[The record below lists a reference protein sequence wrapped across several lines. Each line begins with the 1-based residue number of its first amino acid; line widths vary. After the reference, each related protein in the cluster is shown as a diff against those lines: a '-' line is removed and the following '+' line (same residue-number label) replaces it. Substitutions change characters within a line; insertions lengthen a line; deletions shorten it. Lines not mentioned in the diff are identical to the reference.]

1 LVIALTAAT
10 RAAITMRAPKLIDT
24 CYNFIF
30 NGAMAQREQ
39 AKEQKRA
46 RIRAA
51 AAHIIR
57 TGGIEQLTMRRLAE
71 QAGVSLRTP
80 YNLIGSKTDVL
91 IALIEEAGFDPRKTL
106 TATDNSF
113 VTERLLGALDQ
124 IEQFF
129 DSDESFY
136 REVYGGIMA
145 SDHPD
150 IRESGVGRVVET
162 CQLLMHQAAALG
174 ELKGDTNT
182 EQLGR
187 HLGIQ
192 LLAVLGMWGSGFFT
206 NQESI
211 RQVKR
216 AWCGVLLQHCGDTLR
231 PQLEAAYRSAL
242 RTEG

>member
-1 LVIALTAAT
+1 
-10 RAAITMRAPKLIDT
+10 
-24 CYNFIF
+24 
-30 NGAMAQREQ
+30 MAQREQ
-39 AKEQKRA
+39 AKEEKRA

-51 AAHIIR
+51 AARIIR
-57 TGGIEQLTMRRLAE
+57 TQGIEKLTMRRLAE

-91 IALIEEAGFDPRKTL
+91 IALIEEAGFDPT
-106 TATDNSF
+106 TALAVTDNSF
-113 VTERLLGALDQ
+113 VIGRLLAGLNQ

-150 IRESGVGRVVET
+150 IRESGIERVVAT
-162 CQLLMHQAAALG
+162 CQLLMHQAAARG
-174 ELKGDTNT
+174 ELRGDTNT

-187 HLGIQ
+187 HLAIQ

-206 NQESI
+206 NRESI
-211 RQVKR
+211 QQVKR
-216 AWCGVLLQHCGDTLR
+216 AWCGVLLQHCSDTVR
-231 PQLEAAYRSAL
+231 PKLEAAYRSAL
-242 RTEG
+242 RT

>member
-1 LVIALTAAT
+1 
-10 RAAITMRAPKLIDT
+10 
-24 CYNFIF
+24 
-30 NGAMAQREQ
+30 MAQREQ
-39 AKEQKRA
+39 AKEEKRA

-51 AAHIIR
+51 AARIIR
-57 TGGIEQLTMRRLAE
+57 TQGIEKLTMRRLAE

-91 IALIEEAGFDPRKTL
+91 IALIEEAGFDPT
-106 TATDNSF
+106 TALAVTDNSF
-113 VTERLLGALDQ
+113 VIGRLLAAVNQ

-150 IRESGVGRVVET
+150 IRESGIGRVVAT
-162 CQLLMHQAAALG
+162 CQLLMHQAAARG
-174 ELKGDTNT
+174 ELHGDTNT

-187 HLGIQ
+187 HLAIQ

-206 NQESI
+206 NRESI
-211 RQVKR
+211 QQVKR
-216 AWCGVLLQHCGDTLR
+216 AWCGVLLQHCSDTVR
-231 PQLEAAYRSAL
+231 PKLEAAYRSAL
-242 RTEG
+242 RKEG

>member
-1 LVIALTAAT
+1 MSQYPDATFIKSANALEQFVPDRGAEVARSHRGEASEGPVELGQGRDVQRPAT
-10 RAAITMRAPKLIDT
+10 QP
-24 CYNFIF
+24 
-30 NGAMAQREQ
+30 
-39 AKEQKRA
+39 
-46 RIRAA
+46 
-51 AAHIIR
+51 
-57 TGGIEQLTMRRLAE
+57 
-71 QAGVSLRTP
+71 
-80 YNLIGSKTDVL
+80 
-91 IALIEEAGFDPRKTL
+91 
-106 TATDNSF
+106 
-113 VTERLLGALDQ
+113 GALETR
-124 IEQFF
+124 I
-129 DSDESFY
+129 
-136 REVYGGIMA
+136 
-145 SDHPD
+145 
-150 IRESGVGRVVET
+150 GVGRVVET

-231 PQLEAAYRSAL
+231 PQLEAAYRSTL